1 MIIKF
6 AALCTAM
13 FAAPLFAQ
21 DTIDISGLQSW
32 NLDGDPSNQTGV
44 YYPGSLDPELGYIIL
59 YIEYDIT
66 IQTIGES
73 WLSEVNLRYG
83 NSDGTFHGSWPDVLT
98 PGIGADYSGTQRFT
112 GSFLTD
118 IHLNIDGEF
127 HVELF
132 ESFDDDPFAADAILL
147 PGSTLTF
154 GRFIPTPSGIT
165 LLGIAVLAACRRNRP
180 AS

>member
-1 MIIKF
+1 MIK
-6 AALCTAM
+6 ATA
-13 FAAPLFAQ
+13 FVFTVLAAPLLAQ

-32 NLDGDPSNQTGV
+32 NTDGDPLNETGIF
-44 YYPGSLDPELGYIIL
+44 YPGPLDPELGYIIL

>member
-1 MIIKF
+1 MIKATAF
-6 AALCTAM
+6 VLAAL
-13 FAAPLFAQ
+13 AAPLLAQ

-165 LLGIAVLAACRRNRP
+165 LLGIGVLAACRRNRP